1 MKILKNTQ
9 CSSQQGAAS
18 QRRLQHKE
26 LVGENKAITSELNE
40 AVENGD
46 MDSFVNVLGKVLDQ
60 VTWTGDSL
68 LHLAANLGKEKTVE
82 LICDHFPELLL
93 RRNVKSNTVLDA
105 AVRSKNSTIDQ
116 VHSLQLSHR
125 EDKEITKENN
135 EYGDTPLHEAVYS
148 GDVRVIKEILLVDN
162 DVV

>member
-26 LVGENKAITSELNE
+26 FVGENKVTSELNE
-40 AVENGD
+40 AVENGG

-68 LHLAANLGKEKTVE
+68 LHLAANLGKEKIVE
-82 LICDHFPELLL
+82 LICDH
-93 RRNVKSNTVLDA
+93 
-105 AVRSKNSTIDQ
+105 
-116 VHSLQLSHR
+116 LSFF
-125 EDKEITKENN
+125 
-135 EYGDTPLHEAVYS
+135 
-148 GDVRVIKEILLVDN
+148 
-162 DVV
+162 